1 MNCPKLFPSTVYR
14 GFRIVQQPTTI
25 FAQAIER
32 CAGSILGFDHHA
44 SGERVG
50 PYDSVESAKAEIDAA
65 WADFGEPCAKCRSD
79 IV

>member
-1 MNCPKLFPSTVYR
+1 MSCPKLFPSTVYR
-14 GFRIVQQPTTI
+14 GFRIIQQPKEV

-44 SGERVG
+44 SPESVG
-50 PYDSVESAKAEIDAA
+50 PYDTVESAKAEIDEA
-65 WADFGEPCAKCRSD
+65 WADFGEPCAKCRPD